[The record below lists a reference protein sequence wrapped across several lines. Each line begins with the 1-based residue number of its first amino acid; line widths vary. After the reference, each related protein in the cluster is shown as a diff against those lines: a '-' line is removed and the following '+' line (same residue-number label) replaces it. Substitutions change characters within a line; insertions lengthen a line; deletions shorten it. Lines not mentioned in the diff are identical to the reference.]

1 MDNFLKVVM
10 FENNFDSFESYA
22 RDIKRFFVCWLLLFV
37 LFIFGVVFFDVGILM
52 FCFLLGLIV
61 WVFYRDLNDNYES
74 FAPKD
79 WKEKSVVDLEENCPV
94 ILDKELN
101 TIVYFEKTYL
111 CSGVRLSDAEFLNEG
126 FVISNL
132 SLENNVYFD
141 LSGQKKNCVVLQEFL
156 FEDERF
162 SKVFSKKRMARERKS
177 GCSEIKCRY
186 IFYTNQFVCS

>member
-1 MDNFLKVVM
+1 MDKFLKVVM
-10 FENNFDSFESYA
+10 FENNFDSFESYE
-22 RDIKRFFVCWLLLFV
+22 RDIKRFVVCCLLLGLLFV
-37 LFIFGVVFFDVGILM
+37 FGVIFLNLGIALFCFVLSYVMWIFYHDLNGNYEIFG
-52 FCFLLGLIV
+52 
-61 WVFYRDLNDNYES
+61 
-74 FAPKD
+74 PKV

-94 ILDKELN
+94 ILDKESN

-111 CSGVRLSDAEFLNEG
+111 CSGVRLSDTEFLNEG
-126 FVISNL
+126 FFISNL

-162 SKVFSKKRMARERKS
+162 SKVFSKERMARESKS
-177 GCSEIKCRY
+177 GCSEIKRRF